1 MENITYRTFIE
12 NDDTTKYDNPTEM
25 PDKVSFKNLLNPLQ
39 DYFEIGI
46 KCKLENSNEP
56 VIPSNCTFYLTN
68 DMKDKLYN
76 KIYVKNKCLTK
87 QNLAYKILDWLI
99 VRNAYY
105 NIRNDRAKKKNI
117 HCKEYWKY
125 ARHLSVHGIK
135 KTDETK
141 N

>member
-87 QNLAYKILDWLI
+87 QNL
-99 VRNAYY
+99 
-105 NIRNDRAKKKNI
+105 
-117 HCKEYWKY
+117 E
-125 ARHLSVHGIK
+125 
-135 KTDETK
+135 
-141 N
+141 